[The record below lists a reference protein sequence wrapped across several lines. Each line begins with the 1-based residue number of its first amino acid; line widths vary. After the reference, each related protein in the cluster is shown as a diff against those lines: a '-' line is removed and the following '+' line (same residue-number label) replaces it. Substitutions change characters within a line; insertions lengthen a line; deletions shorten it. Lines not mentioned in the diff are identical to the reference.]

1 MATGI
6 SNEIPKKVI
15 QQNSEIISE
24 TESDMKNNLH
34 EAQETIKTFSSEFDT
49 EQIDI
54 ETKIADLEKSKKEKS
69 TDERDFKLNKDTL
82 DHLSSKRQEL
92 SELIRNKPED
102 EQRKNNNIEENH
114 FKKFT
119 NLFYTKKN
127 TQENINKIDPSV
139 YTLDEKQPTD
149 EEEKKMEK
157 KSSPLRISKQTLLK
171 ITKHKLSSWI

>member
-1 MATGI
+1 M
-6 SNEIPKKVI
+6 
-15 QQNSEIISE
+15 
-24 TESDMKNNLH
+24 
-34 EAQETIKTFSSEFDT
+34 F
-49 EQIDI
+49 
-54 ETKIADLEKSKKEKS
+54 
-69 TDERDFKLNKDTL
+69 
-82 DHLSSKRQEL
+82 RQEL

-114 FKKFT
+114 FLKKFT

-157 KSSPLRISKQTLLK
+157 KSSPLLDIETDSIKNNETQIELLDINEDNSKNLDENVLEIPAFLRRQAN
-171 ITKHKLSSWI
+171 